1 MINIFNNGSRKQIKL
16 LKEIRADVKALK
28 QDDRVKELETQMDSW
43 LATLKQSLARIKT
56 VSEQVDSK

>member
-28 QDDRVKELETQMDSW
+28 QDDRVKELETQMDGW
-43 LATLKQSLARIKT
+43 LTTLKKSLGKLET
-56 VSEQVDSK
+56 VSEKVDSK